1 MGGSASKRS
10 APTSSRF
17 SRARS
22 RTRRSTRSSSAWDRC
37 SGSRGMRSKR
47 RARRRRSTRTRP
59 KSMRASSTHCSTEA
73 SRSRRR
79 RSRSRSCRSPTR
91 AATSTG
97 SPKVCGSRSR
107 AWRPSLGEQRGAKP
121 MTVRRDPTQLMQIVF
136 LALLSISAATVGWW
150 MYDHVRYARSV
161 EQRFASGDPAVAED
175 SEARVN
181 RILWEGGF
189 FFVVLIG
196 GMAVLTRTL
205 RHDAELRR
213 RQQNFLAAVSHEF
226 KSPLASIQLAA
237 ETLVLRSRDDDGKR
251 LGRRILEDGER
262 LLRMIDNLLD
272 TTRLEE
278 GRQRLTPQLTNLAA
292 ATATAIAAIA
302 DRAQASGV
310 TVSRA
315 VPEDLAL
322 NVDPVVVETGLRNL
336 LDNALKSCVAAKSR
350 SIRVEGARTGGGI
363 VLAVSDDGLG
373 FPPEDA
379 VMIFE
384 KFHRLGD
391 ELRRATPGTGLGLYI
406 VKRLVELS
414 GGTVRAESAG
424 LGSGA
429 TVSMRWPEGAAA

>member
-1 MGGSASKRS
+1 
-10 APTSSRF
+10 
-17 SRARS
+17 
-22 RTRRSTRSSSAWDRC
+22 
-37 SGSRGMRSKR
+37 
-47 RARRRRSTRTRP
+47 
-59 KSMRASSTHCSTEA
+59 
-73 SRSRRR
+73 
-79 RSRSRSCRSPTR
+79 
-91 AATSTG
+91 
-97 SPKVCGSRSR
+97 
-107 AWRPSLGEQRGAKP
+107 
-121 MTVRRDPTQLMQIVF
+121 MTVKRDPTQLMQIGF
-136 LALLSISAATVGWW
+136 LALLSISTATVGWW
-150 MYDHVRYARSV
+150 MYDGVRYARSV
-161 EQRFASGDPAVAED
+161 EQRFASDPVVAED

-189 FFVVLIG
+189 FLVVLIG

-251 LGRRILEDGER
+251 LGRRILDDGER

-278 GRQRLTPQLTNLAA
+278 GRQRLTPQHTNLAA
-292 ATATAIAAIA
+292 ATATAVAAIA
-302 DRAQASGV
+302 DRAHASGV
-310 TVSRA
+310 TVTRA

-322 NVDPVVVETGLRNL
+322 HVDPVVVETGLRNL
-336 LDNALKSCVAAKSR
+336 LDNALKSCAAAKSG
-350 SIRVEGARTGGGI
+350 SIRVEGRRDADGI

-379 VMIFE
+379 LMIFE

-414 GGTVRAESAG
+414 GGTVHAESAG

-429 TVSMRWPEGAAA
+429 TVSLRWPAGAAQ